1 MMAAFL
7 MPATSAESGD
17 LLVDVEDVII
27 AARAYDNGNYQIA
40 IETRTSAVERE
51 NTDAMTLLSE
61 LHLSGQAGQ
70 PGAGKAAYCYPLG
83 RVHRR
88 YSVRNWASVTCYPM
102 ATGRNKTFPWEI
114 YDFF

>member
-61 LHLSGQAGQ
+61 LHLSGQAGR
-70 PGAGKAAYCYPLG
+70 PGTGKAAY
-83 RVHRR
+83 R
-88 YSVRNWASVTCYPM
+88 YRWAACAGDISTQLTLVDMLPNGC
-102 ATGRNKTFPWEI
+102 GVK
-114 YDFF
+114 